1 MTAKT
6 AIGMSTT
13 ANHQSVIRSLILA
26 SWESVANGVIVWEHC
41 GISEPGGYL
50 YHVDSQY
57 KKNTFIVQA

>member
-1 MTAKT
+1 
-6 AIGMSTT
+6 MSTT

-41 GISEPGGYL
+41 DISEPGGYL
-50 YHVDSQY
+50 YYVDSQY